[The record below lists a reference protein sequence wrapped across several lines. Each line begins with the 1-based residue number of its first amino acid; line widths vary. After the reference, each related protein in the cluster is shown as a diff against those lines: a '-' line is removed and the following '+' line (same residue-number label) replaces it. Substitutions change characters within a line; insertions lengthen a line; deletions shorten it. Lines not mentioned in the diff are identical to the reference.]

1 MNFFTTRRIALG
13 ALSGVLVSVLILM
26 GVNFWLAVATAA
38 GLGVLW
44 SIAEI
49 VVEEIQGRR
58 KRQQEGAGP

>member
-58 KRQQEGAGP
+58 KRQQGGAGP